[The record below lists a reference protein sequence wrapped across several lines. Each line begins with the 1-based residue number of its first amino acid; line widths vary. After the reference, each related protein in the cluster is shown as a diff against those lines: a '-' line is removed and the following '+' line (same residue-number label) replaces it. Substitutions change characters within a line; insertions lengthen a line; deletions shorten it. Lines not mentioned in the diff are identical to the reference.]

1 MRVSLLLSA
10 FVAALSLAV
19 PASAKLSPGKVP
31 LGTFRLWTP
40 KDGRIAWQSGGI
52 RIHIE
57 SAPCATPPQTE
68 GCRFDPQNNQPL
80 VTVHAPGLPVY
91 RVLGDR
97 QSAWYRIAVV
107 RFERGDARPG
117 VVIENQSGGSSG
129 TVREQLLIP
138 RERSFRQAWLPG
150 DLQGEL
156 PNRLKDLSGDGRID
170 FVLGDGAF
178 AFAFGCNSCTPRP
191 AIVLT
196 VRHGRPID
204 ASRLPGYAAAFRP
217 DLPVFR
223 KSCFDLAQRYRNGSC
238 AAYVATAARLGLYAA
253 AWRQMLRHYNRERID
268 IWQDCTARPAQWGAD
283 GCPAGK
289 ETHYAT
295 FPTSLAAFLRKTGYI
310 R

>member
-1 MRVSLLLSA
+1 MHVSLLVSA
-10 FVAALSLAV
+10 LVAASSLAV
-19 PASAKLSPGKVP
+19 PAVAKSGPDTVP
-31 LGTFRLWTP
+31 TGTFRAWMP
-40 KDGRIAWQSGGI
+40 RDGRVAWISGGV
-52 RIHIE
+52 RIQIE
-57 SAPCATPPQTE
+57 PAPCATPPQTE
-68 GCRFDPQNNQPL
+68 GCRFDPQNNQPM
-80 VTVHAPGLPVY
+80 VTVRAPGLPGY

-97 QSAWYRIAVV
+97 QSGWYRIAVV

-129 TVREQLLIP
+129 DVREQLLIP
-138 RERSFRQAWLPG
+138 RGRSFRQTWLPG
-150 DLQGEL
+150 YLQGEL
-156 PNRLKDLSGDGRID
+156 PGRLKDLSGDGRID

-178 AFAFGCNSCTPRP
+178 AYAFGCNACTPRP

-223 KSCFDLAQRYRNGSC
+223 KRCFDLAQRYRNGSC
-238 AAYVATAARLGLYAA
+238 AAYVATAARLGRYAA
-253 AWRQMLRHYNRERID
+253 AWRQMLRHYNREGID
-268 IWQDCTARPAQWGAD
+268 IWQDCTVPPAQWGPG

-289 ETHYAT
+289 QTNYAT
-295 FPTSLAAFLRKTGYI
+295 FPQSLAAFLRKTGYI